1 MKTIKTG
8 ITPNTKIEY
17 ELVQNGSRGYLVK
30 LYMPRFPKNAPFTFF
45 GSLEKCSAFINER

>member
-45 GSLEKCSAFINER
+45 GSLEKCSAFITER